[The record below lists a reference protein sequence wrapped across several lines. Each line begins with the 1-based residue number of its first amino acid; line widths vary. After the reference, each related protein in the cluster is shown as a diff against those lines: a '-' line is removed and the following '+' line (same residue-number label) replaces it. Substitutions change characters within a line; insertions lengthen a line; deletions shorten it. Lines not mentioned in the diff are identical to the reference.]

1 MRASFAKKEVYH
13 KGFSV
18 KVNRRPATK
27 SFIKDTHQKMDKSEK
42 VRKREVRKKRIWMT
56 LRRKTEK
63 PDFENDC
70 RVRKYGVIMS
80 MFQFYVLVLL

>member
-13 KGFSV
+13 EDFSV

-42 VRKREVRKKRIWMT
+42 VRKREVRKKRVWMT

-63 PDFENDC
+63 PDFENDR
-70 RVRKYGVIMS
+70 RVSKCGVIMS